1 MISFRPM
8 LDSEYPAY
16 LDYFIPDYAIEISA
30 NYGFSDADALVQAR
44 REIAQDLP
52 QGVKTPGNVLLCVIN
67 ETDSSLIGYL
77 WYRPDLAG
85 HSVFI
90 SDFHILASQQGQ
102 GFAKQ
107 ALNALETELTAK
119 GFKQIKLR
127 VAENNRRAK
136 HVYDVAGFRVTG
148 INMSKLIKPC
158 GP

>member
-1 MISFRPM
+1 MISLRPM

-90 SDFHILASQQGQ
+90 SDLHILASQQGQ

-107 ALNALETELTAK
+107 ALNALETELSAK